1 MALHHNPRIV
11 TSGLV
16 FHVDA
21 ADKNSYPGTGSTW
34 YDLTG
39 NGSNLTITGHTASP
53 VWESAENG
61 RFAFDGLTSRGYMTG
76 TGTSALQSMLDFT
89 VIVWAR
95 HNSTSSQS
103 RYYAFDSRKN
113 SSTGAGVGFD
123 RNSTT
128 TFEPFH
134 FAQDG
139 GYDEFAEN
147 AYEFNSD
154 TAYQLG
160 FTRIGSDIQTIEN
173 DSQTVSTPSTI
184 AGGTLTTST
193 INNSGLVV
201 GTYSGAGAGTTNYYW
216 DGYIYAIMIYN
227 RALTTSETTQNYQAL
242 KTRFGL

>member
-21 ADKNSYPGTGSTW
+21 ADRNSYPGTGNTW

-39 NGSNLTITGHTASP
+39 NGSHLTITGFTAPP
-53 VWESAENG
+53 VWEPTENG
-61 RFAFDGLTSRGYMTG
+61 RFAFDGITSRGYMTG
-76 TGTSALQSMLDFT
+76 TGTSALQSMSDFT
-89 VIVWAR
+89 IIVWAR
-95 HNSTSSQS
+95 HNSTAAQN
-103 RYYAFDSRKN
+103 RYYVLDTRKN
-113 SSTGAGVGFD
+113 SSTGAGLGFD

-128 TFEPFH
+128 TFDPFH
-134 FAQDG
+134 FAQVG

-154 TAYQLG
+154 TTYQLG
-160 FTRIGSDIQTIEN
+160 VARIGSDIKTIEN
-173 DSQTVSTPSTI
+173 DSQTLSTPSTI

-201 GTYSGAGAGTTNYYW
+201 GTFESAGGTTPEYFW

-227 RALTTSETTQNYQAL
+227 RALTTSEVTQNYQAL
-242 KTRFGL
+242 NTRFGL